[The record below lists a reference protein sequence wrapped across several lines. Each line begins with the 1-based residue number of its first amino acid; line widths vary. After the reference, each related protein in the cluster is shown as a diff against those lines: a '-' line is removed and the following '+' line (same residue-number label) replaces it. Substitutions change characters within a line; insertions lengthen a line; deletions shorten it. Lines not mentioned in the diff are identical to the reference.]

1 MLGDVDIGVVGAVA
15 FTTPKAVGALV
26 DEVNENNDP
35 VAGVKLGAANTD
47 GVALAAAVEPVPE
60 GLKLNGA
67 APGALVLELFGVL
80 ARLKEKLVGA
90 AAAAGLVSNTL
101 VGALLVDEDD

>member
-1 MLGDVDIGVVGAVA
+1 MLGDVDIGVVT
-15 FTTPKAVGALV
+15 FTTPKAVGALA

-35 VAGVKLGAANTD
+35 VAGVKLGAGNTD
-47 GVALAAAVEPVPE
+47 GVALAEVEPVPE
-60 GLKLNGA
+60 ELKLNGA

-90 AAAAGLVSNTL
+90 AAGLVSSAL
-101 VGALLVDEDD
+101 VGAQLVDEDD